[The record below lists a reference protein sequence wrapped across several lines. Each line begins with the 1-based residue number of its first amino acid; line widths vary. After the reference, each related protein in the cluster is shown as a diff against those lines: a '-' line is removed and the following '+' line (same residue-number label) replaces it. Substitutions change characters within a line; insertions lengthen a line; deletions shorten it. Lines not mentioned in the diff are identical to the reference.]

1 MGLFNDLKEG
11 ILNNWKTIMTVITT
25 ISILWVM
32 SHAFGDFKRYYTEFY
47 NVSESFEAAGCDK
60 DSTLPHLRP
69 DALG

>member
-11 ILNNWKTIMTVITT
+11 ILNNWKTIMTVLST
-25 ISILWVM
+25 ISILWVL
-32 SHAFGDFKRYYTEFY
+32 SHAFGDMKRYYTEHY
-47 NVSESFEAAGCDK
+47 VVNETFEVGCDK

>member
-11 ILNNWKTIMTVITT
+11 ILNNWKTIMTVLST
-25 ISILWVM
+25 ISILWVL
-32 SHAFGDFKRYYTEFY
+32 SHAVGDFKRYYTEHY
-47 NVSESFEAAGCDK
+47 NVSETFEVGCDK

>member
-32 SHAFGDFKRYYTEFY
+32 SHAFGDFKRYYTEHY

-60 DSTLPHLRP
+60 DSTLPHLRA